1 MAFNW
6 EDFAAGFLQQ
16 TNIELDERSA
26 EAEAL
31 KREQKAEARRNAP
44 LVQQRKSRA
53 RQAAQL
59 GSQAKALGAT
69 DAQLAVA
76 LNSGVAGIQ
85 DFTTKLQQA
94 ASQRGIKTLSKFDIE
109 AIIDMPDIPSV
120 DMSYED
126 MVQQVYGARPTQAE
140 VQGETPF
147 WAQALGLTAVQDA
160 ERELA
165 TDTFSQGMTIQQ
177 INDMAASSEYSKIA
191 GMEGSFVNY
200 LDTPFFD
207 SPKALDFVTTM
218 SKTISAVEE
227 SRGFTDL
234 NYDLEQR
241 VKRGEI
247 SSEDASE
254 KLASYVAEAANLETS
269 LIGMGDAYKS
279 SFFTNPVMQK
289 FFEDYLPEGMLD
301 RVSKPYTTPQSVEDS
316 VAEDVP
322 AAVSDDV
329 ASDVAKAGEAT
340 VPEVTTTELK
350 DETNFEPLTT
360 EEKALIN
367 KRLGMFAIFSDPED
381 KYVEDYTR
389 EQWKK
394 MKRSERKR
402 LGLPESALGGK
413 NIYFRDEIQ
422 EILDDGPKESSL
434 RKNFNQTRYKVKVRG
449 KIGAFHV
456 TKEQFEAMDDKW
468 FEGDRPELTAEVY
481 EDDEDNVKKLTSKL
495 MKRYTTGAK

>member
-16 TNIELDERSA
+16 TNVELDERA
-26 EAEAL
+26 AAADTL

-44 LVQQRKSRA
+44 LVQQRKARA

-59 GSQAKALGAT
+59 GTQAKALGAN

-85 DFTTKLQQA
+85 EFTNKLQQA

-140 VQGETPF
+140 VQGEAPF

-165 TDTFSQGMTIQQ
+165 TDTFSEGMTIQQ

-207 SPKALDFVTTM
+207 SPKALDFVGTM
-218 SKTISAVEE
+218 SKTIADIEQSKAFTEFNYAVEKQVE
-227 SRGFTDL
+227 SGD
-234 NYDLEQR
+234 
-241 VKRGEI
+241 I
-247 SSEDASE
+247 SKDEAAN
-254 KLASYVAEAANLETS
+254 KLAQFVSDRANLETS

-301 RVSKPYTTPQSVEDS
+301 RVAKPYTTPQAVEGSVS
-316 VAEDVP
+316 TDVS
-322 AAVSDDV
+322 AVNDEAV
-329 ASDVAKAGEAT
+329 ESDVAEVGEAV
-340 VPEVTTTELK
+340 VPEVVTTELK
-350 DETNFEPLTT
+350 DDVNFEPLTT

-367 KRLGMFAIFSDPED
+367 KRLGMFSIFSDAED

-389 EQWKK
+389 EQWKG

-422 EILDDGPKESSL
+422 EILDDEPKKSSL
-434 RKNFNQTRYKVKVRG
+434 RKNFNQPRYKVKVRG
-449 KIGAFHV
+449 KIGSFHV
-456 TKEQFEAMDDKW
+456 TKEQFEAMNDKW

-481 EDDEDNVKKLTSKL
+481 EDGEDNVKKLTSKL
-495 MKRYTTGAK
+495 LKRYTTGAK